1 MKIAKDTTRYYYTSV
16 KATWKIV
23 INKYRYKKKSIFRQC
38 FYILHL
44 ASICVSSCLGPHSSA
59 ITRTHPRRNRPPGS
73 PAISPRSYDL
83 DARISRTKD
92 TGSLPKATL
101 ILVSRRHWHPETRVK
116 MNITL
121 LAFAPGDR
129 IAKEIDKLKGD
140 DERTLARRGYELNF
154 VSATAEFGIPRLF
167 SVEFPFVESP
177 IFLFLNEIK

>member
-23 INKYRYKKKSIFRQC
+23 INKNRFKKKSIFRQF

-44 ASICVSSCLGPHSSA
+44 TSVCVSSCLRPHSSA

-83 DARISRTKD
+83 DARISRAKD

-101 ILVSRRHWHPETRVK
+101 ILVSRRHWHPETRVE

-121 LAFAPGDR
+121 SRFR
-129 IAKEIDKLKGD
+129 
-140 DERTLARRGYELNF
+140 ARRSNCERNGQIE
-154 VSATAEFGIPRLF
+154 RR
-167 SVEFPFVESP
+167 
-177 IFLFLNEIK
+177 